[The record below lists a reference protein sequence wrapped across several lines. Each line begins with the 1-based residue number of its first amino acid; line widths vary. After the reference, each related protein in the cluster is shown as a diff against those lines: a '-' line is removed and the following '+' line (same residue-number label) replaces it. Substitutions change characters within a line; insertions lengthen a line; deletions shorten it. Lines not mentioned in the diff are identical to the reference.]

1 MFTGKIKIKAK
12 FYVKIKAV
20 MEIPVEENLTEAVNY
35 SDYLFD
41 EMFSVLFP
49 NQTKISVT
57 DGG

>member
-12 FYVKIKAV
+12 LYVKVKAV
-20 MEIPVEENLTEAVNY
+20 MEIPVKENLTEAVND

>member
-12 FYVKIKAV
+12 FYVKVKAV
-20 MEIPVEENLTEAVNY
+20 MEIPVEENLTEAVND